1 MKMTFNGYNAKTVTP
16 SDIEKLQE
24 KYGYNE
30 SEDLNEFI
38 STIYLERNP
47 NFSYDIDV
55 ITSSTAF
62 KDYYDDSFIYDF
74 GEWSCISWFVKDNVF
89 HALCYDEGD
98 FGVNQYHLTPADSQ
112 VLQDMRNEFGQWELQ
127 L

>member
-1 MKMTFNGYNAKTVTP
+1 MKMTFDGYNAKTVTP
-16 SDIEKLQE
+16 NDIEKLQE

-47 NFSYDIDV
+47 NFSYNIDV

-74 GEWSCISWFVKDNVF
+74 DEWSCISWFVKDNVF

-98 FGVNQYHLTPADSQ
+98 FGINQYQLTSADSQ
-112 VLQDMRNEFGQWELQ
+112 VLQDMRAEFGQWEIKI
-127 L
+127 